1 MNENLKDNESG
12 ILADVKNQN
21 FIETFGSN
29 QASPKWAMHK
39 PKMISTLQDS
49 APFEYR
55 IYSRYSFPR
64 SPHAI
69 EQIPSSQSQVQDNVR
84 KINTNIDQLS
94 SIISEVTDE
103 KLASMEEVKKIT
115 ESFRSPV
122 K

>member
-1 MNENLKDNESG
+1 
-12 ILADVKNQN
+12 
-21 FIETFGSN
+21 
-29 QASPKWAMHK
+29 
-39 PKMISTLQDS
+39 MISTLQDS

-122 K
+122 KQVNTGTKHGHSSDSIV